1 MQRKDFVA
9 VAAAGALGVF
19 ASTHPAKA
27 DAPPIAASGEATGGT
42 KPLDDFVVGA
52 MRTFELPCGALAVA
66 KDGRLVYA
74 RAFGTQD
81 LAGKIQATPRDRFRI
96 ASSSKPFT
104 AVAIMQLIEAGK
116 LHLDDRAF
124 DILTTFAPPNGRQV
138 DPRLRTITVRN
149 LLEHSAGFD
158 STKTDPQFDA
168 LRTAAD
174 ALGKPRPAT
183 HDDIIEYMMG
193 QPLAFDPGSK
203 YLYSNLGYNILG
215 RIVER
220 LTGTSYEAALKARVL
235 APAGITRM
243 AIGKSKR
250 KDIFPDEVEAWDP
263 PTFTAMYSVF
273 EDQDEVVPYS
283 YGGFSMETI
292 DAHGGW
298 VASVVDLTRFLNA
311 VGGTGRAAVSTRN
324 GYADAGETRDSTVSR
339 PRSLV
344 RVRLEHRTR
353 IRDDTQRSDHVGDF
367 FDHRP
372 PARRTHVRA
381 LLQPPAVRHRCV
393 CRRLGEERRGRGQS
407 RDGVAV
413 TRSLFPVRLTDS

>member
-1 MQRKDFVA
+1 MQRKDFVSA
-9 VAAAGALGVF
+9 TAAGALGLI
-19 ASTHPAKA
+19 ASTRAA
-27 DAPPIAASGEATGGT
+27 RAETVPIAASGETTSAT
-42 KPLDDFVVGA
+42 KSLDDFVTGV
-52 MRTFELPCGALAVA
+52 MRTYDLPSGALAVA

-74 RAFGTQD
+74 RAFGARD
-81 LAGKIQATPRDRFRI
+81 LAGKVAATPNDRFRI

-124 DILTTFAPPNGRQV
+124 EILSTFAPPNGTHMDQ
-138 DPRLRTITVRN
+138 RLRTITVAN

-174 ALGKPRPAT
+174 ALGRPRPAT

-193 QPLAFDPGSK
+193 QPLAFDPGTK

-215 RIVER
+215 RVVER
-220 LTGTSYEAALKARVL
+220 ITGVPYEASLKATVL

-263 PTFTAMYSVF
+263 PTFTSMYSVF
-273 EDQDEVVPYS
+273 EDQDEIVPYS

-311 VGGTGRAAVSTRN
+311 VGGTTGKQLLAPATVTQMLAKPTIPQYRNKDQWYAFGWNTGASFVMSHNGAITWGTSSTIGRLPGGLTFALCYNRLPYDISAFVTASAKSAAEAINRVTMWPSHDL
-324 GYADAGETRDSTVSR
+324 YAQYA
-339 PRSLV
+339 
-344 RVRLEHRTR
+344 
-353 IRDDTQRSDHVGDF
+353 
-367 FDHRP
+367 
-372 PARRTHVRA
+372 
-381 LLQPPAVRHRCV
+381 
-393 CRRLGEERRGRGQS
+393 
-407 RDGVAV
+407 
-413 TRSLFPVRLTDS
+413 

>member
-1 MQRKDFVA
+1 MQRKDFVG
-9 VAAAGALGVF
+9 AAAASALGVF
-19 ASTHPAKA
+19 ASTRPAEA
-27 DAPPIAASGEATGGT
+27 DAPPIAASGETTPGT
-42 KPLDDFVVGA
+42 KQLDDFVIGVL
-52 MRTFELPCGALAVA
+52 RRYEVPCGALAVA

-74 RAFGTQD
+74 RAFGMRD
-81 LAGKIQATPRDRFRI
+81 LAGKIPATPRDRFRI

-104 AVAIMQLIEAGK
+104 AVAIMQLVEAGK

-124 DILTTFAPPNGRQV
+124 EILSTFAPPNGRQE

-158 STKTDPQFDA
+158 STKTDPQFEA

-183 HDDIIEYMMG
+183 HDDIIMYMMG

-220 LTGTSYEAALKARVL
+220 VTGVPYEASIKAAVL

-243 AIGKSKR
+243 AIGRSNR
-250 KDIFPDEVEAWDP
+250 KDILPDEVEAWDP
-263 PTFTAMYSVF
+263 PTFTPMYSVF
-273 EDQDEVVPYS
+273 EDQDEIVPFS
-283 YGGFSMETI
+283 YGGFSMEAI

-311 VGGTGRAAVSTRN
+311 VGGSGGKQLLASATVTQMLAKPAIPQYRDQDHWYAFGWGTGQGYVMAHSGAITWGTSSTIGRLPGGLTFGLCYNRLPYDIGAFVEGSAKSAAAAVNRVTAWPAHDL
-324 GYADAGETRDSTVSR
+324 YAQYD
-339 PRSLV
+339 
-344 RVRLEHRTR
+344 
-353 IRDDTQRSDHVGDF
+353 
-367 FDHRP
+367 
-372 PARRTHVRA
+372 
-381 LLQPPAVRHRCV
+381 
-393 CRRLGEERRGRGQS
+393 
-407 RDGVAV
+407 
-413 TRSLFPVRLTDS
+413 

>member
-1 MQRKDFVA
+1 MQRKHFVTA
-9 VAAAGALGVF
+9 TAAGALGLI
-19 ASTHPAKA
+19 STARAARA
-27 DAPPIAASGEATGGT
+27 DAPPIAASGQATPAT
-42 KPLDDFVVGA
+42 KSLDDFVTGV
-52 MRTFELPCGALAVA
+52 MHTYELPCGALAVA

-74 RAFGTQD
+74 RAFGTRD
-81 LAGKIQATPRDRFRI
+81 LAGKVPATPSDRFRI

-124 DILTTFAPPNGRQV
+124 DILSTFAPPSGTQA

-183 HDDIIEYMMG
+183 HDDIIKYMMG

-220 LTGTSYEAALKARVL
+220 VTGMPYEASVKATVL

-250 KDIFPDEVEAWDP
+250 KDIFNDEAEAWDP
-263 PTFTAMYSVF
+263 PTFTSMYSVF
-273 EDQDEVVPYS
+273 EDQDETVPYS
-283 YGGFSMETI
+283 YGGFSMEAI

-298 VASVVDLTRFLNA
+298 VASAVDLTRFLNA
-311 VGGTGRAAVSTRN
+311 VGGAAGKQLLAPATVAQMLAKPAIPQYRN
-324 GYADAGETRDSTVSR
+324 QDYWYAFGWD
-339 PRSLV
+339 
-344 RVRLEHRTR
+344 
-353 IRDDTQRSDHVGDF
+353 I
-367 FDHRP
+367 
-372 PARRTHVRA
+372 
-381 LLQPPAVRHRCV
+381 
-393 CRRLGEERRGRGQS
+393 GRGYVMEHNGAITWGTS
-407 RDGVAV
+407 STMGRLPNGLTFGLCYNRLPYDVGKFV
-413 TRSLFPVRLTDS
+413 TSSAEGAATAITAITAWPSHDLYAQYD

>member
-1 MQRKDFVA
+1 MQRKDFVGA
-9 VAAAGALGVF
+9 AAAGAFGLI
-19 ASTHPAKA
+19 ASTGSAKA
-27 DAPPIAASGEATGGT
+27 DAPPIPASGQTSSAT
-42 KPLDDFVVGA
+42 KPLDDFVIDA
-52 MRTFELPCGALAVA
+52 MRKYELPSGALAVA

-74 RAFGTQD
+74 RAFGTRD
-81 LAGKIQATPRDRFRI
+81 LAGKIPATPLDRFRI

-104 AVAIMQLIEAGK
+104 AVAIMQLVEAGK

-124 DILTTFAPPNGRQV
+124 DILSSFAPPNGRQE

-174 ALGKPRPAT
+174 ALGRPRPAT
-183 HDDIIEYMMG
+183 HDDIIMYMMG

-220 LTGTSYEAALKARVL
+220 VTGMKYEAAVSASVL
-235 APAGITRM
+235 QPAGVTRM

-250 KDIFPDEVEAWDP
+250 KDIFADEVEAWDP
-263 PTFTAMYSVF
+263 PTFTTMYSVF
-273 EDQDEVVPYS
+273 EDQDEIVPYS
-283 YGGFSMETI
+283 YGGFSMEAI

-311 VGGTGRAAVSTRN
+311 VGGTGGKQLLAPATVTEMLAKPAIPQYRDQDNWYGFGWDVGRGYVMNHNGAITWGTSSTIGRLPGGLTFALCYNRLPYDLIPFVVGSMKDGAAAVNRVTAWPSHDL
-324 GYADAGETRDSTVSR
+324 YAQYS
-339 PRSLV
+339 
-344 RVRLEHRTR
+344 
-353 IRDDTQRSDHVGDF
+353 
-367 FDHRP
+367 
-372 PARRTHVRA
+372 
-381 LLQPPAVRHRCV
+381 
-393 CRRLGEERRGRGQS
+393 
-407 RDGVAV
+407 
-413 TRSLFPVRLTDS
+413 